1 MNQYINL
8 INDTNFPIMKE
19 GDYRVRINR
28 VSITLGSDYNAHFE
42 IILDVSGT
50 ARKLTYYVCL
60 DMNNEQETN
69 NRLQALYNSFGINY
83 SEQDNLDSW
92 KRKTGAVRI
101 INKQYQGK
109 TFAKIAFCLDKEYQ
123 KKLPKWKE
131 VNFVNRK

>member
-1 MNQYINL
+1 MNHQLNL
-8 INDTNFPIMKE
+8 ITDTNFPLMKE

-83 SEQDNLDSW
+83 SEQDNLDLW
-92 KRKTGAVRI
+92 KHKTGAVKI
-101 INKQYQGK
+101 IHKQYQGK

-123 KKLPKWKE
+123 KKLPTWKE
-131 VNFVNRK
+131 VKFINRK

>member
-1 MNQYINL
+1 MNHQLNL
-8 INDTNFPIMKE
+8 ITDPNFPLMKE
-19 GDYRVRINR
+19 GNYRVRISR
-28 VSITLGSDYNAHFE
+28 ASITLGSDYNAYIK

-50 ARKLTYYVCL
+50 ARKLIYNVCL

>member
-1 MNQYINL
+1 MNHQLNL
-8 INDTNFPIMKE
+8 ITDTNFPLMKE
-19 GDYRVRINR
+19 GNYRVRINR
-28 VSITLGSDYNAHFE
+28 ASITLGSDYNAYVE

-69 NRLQALYNSFGINY
+69 NRLQALYNSFDINY

-92 KRKTGAVRI
+92 KHKMGAVRI
-101 INKQYQGK
+101 VHTEYKGK

-123 KKLPKWKE
+123 KKIPKWKE
-131 VNFVNRK
+131 VEFINRK